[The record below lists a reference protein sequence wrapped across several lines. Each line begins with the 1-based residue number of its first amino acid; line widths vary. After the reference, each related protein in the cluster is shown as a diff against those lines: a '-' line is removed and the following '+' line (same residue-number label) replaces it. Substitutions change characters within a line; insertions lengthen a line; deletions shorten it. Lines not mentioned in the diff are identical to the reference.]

1 MSHCT
6 AIDLYPRSIE
16 GTIGDMVQTLLQ
28 SVRASKAASVSQP
41 RPRIGGAAQWRL
53 RATLLAG
60 CVLSVAL
67 AVWVSDPVGSL
78 YGDPRLATLLR
89 GMAIIKGFAVLAAVA
104 ALLWRFGQRVTA
116 PVAISYCLSAWAMT
130 ATAMLIW
137 QLTRI
142 TFDAVVFH
150 IALTSL
156 LVTAWRDDN
165 IDLLDRFS
173 RRFGRH
179 R

>member
-1 MSHCT
+1 M
-6 AIDLYPRSIE
+6 A
-16 GTIGDMVQTLLQ
+16 QTLLQ
-28 SVRASKAASVSQP
+28 SVRAAKAASVSQP
-41 RPRIGGAAQWRL
+41 RPRIGGVAAAQWRL
-53 RATLLAG
+53 RAALLAG

-78 YGDPRLATLLR
+78 YGDPTLVMLLR
-89 GMAIIKGFAVLAAVA
+89 GMAIIKGFAVLAAVT

-116 PVAISYCLSAWAMT
+116 PVAVSYCLSAWAMT

-142 TFDAVVFH
+142 PFDAVVFH

-165 IDLLDRFS
+165 NDLLDRFS
-173 RRFGRH
+173 RRFGSRH